1 MKVYNYNPEGYL
13 IGVSELD
20 NSDKCQITGEWLI
33 PAMSTDKEPL
43 EPKEGFDVKFNGA
56 EWEYIKILSEEERKI
71 QWLLALEEGEK
82 IEDGNLIKITSPG
95 EFYSWN
101 FDSCEWLFD
110 ESKKQAK
117 INEINSKAYYEISLL
132 YPDWKQ
138 ANITADYLQY
148 PDNEIFKKNF
158 EDMRLYINQIR
169 ANADY
174 EVILLG

>member
-1 MKVYNYNPEGYL
+1 MIISTYDKNGYF
-13 IGVSELD
+13 INKTEL
-20 NSDKCQITGEWLI
+20 NESDKCPMTGEWLI
-33 PAMSTDKEPL
+33 PAGATEKEPIL
-43 EPKEGFDVKFNGA
+43 KDGYLSKFNGL
-56 EWEYIKILSEEERKI
+56 EWEYEKILTTEEKKI
-71 QWLLALEEGEK
+71 EGIVPLGEGER
-82 IEDGNLIKITSPG
+82 IVNNVLQLVTSPG

-101 FDSCEWLFD
+101 FDSSEWLFD

-148 PDNEIFKKNF
+148 PENEIFKKNF

-169 ANADY
+169 AYADL

>member
-1 MKVYNYNPEGYL
+1 MIVSTYDKNGYFISKIELNEG
-13 IGVSELD
+13 
-20 NSDKCQITGEWLI
+20 DKCPMTGNWLI
-33 PAMSTDKEPL
+33 PAGATDKEPII
-43 EPKEGFDVKFNGA
+43 KNGYFSKFNGL
-56 EWEYIKILSEEERKI
+56 EWEYEKILTTEEKKI
-71 QWLLALEEGEK
+71 EGIVPLGEGER
-82 IEDGNLIKITSPG
+82 IVNNVLQLVTSPG

-132 YPDWKQ
+132 YPEWKQ

-148 PDNEIFKKNF
+148 PENEIFKKNF

>member
-1 MKVYNYNPEGYL
+1 MNVYHYDFNGYYTHT
-13 IGVSELD
+13 SELD
-20 NSDKCQITGEWLI
+20 NSDKCPITGEWLI
-33 PAMSTDKEPL
+33 PAGATDKEPTIN
-43 EPKEGFDVKFNGA
+43 EGYLQRFNGL
-56 EWEYIKILSEEERKI
+56 EWEYEKILTAEEKKLNGI
-71 QWLLALEEGEK
+71 LPLSEGEK
-82 IEDGNLIKITSPG
+82 IINNALQIVSSPG

-110 ESKKQAK
+110 KSKKQAK
-117 INEINSKAYYEISLL
+117 INEINSKAYYEISIL
-132 YPDWKQ
+132 YPEWKQ

-148 PDNEIFKKNF
+148 PENEIFKKNF